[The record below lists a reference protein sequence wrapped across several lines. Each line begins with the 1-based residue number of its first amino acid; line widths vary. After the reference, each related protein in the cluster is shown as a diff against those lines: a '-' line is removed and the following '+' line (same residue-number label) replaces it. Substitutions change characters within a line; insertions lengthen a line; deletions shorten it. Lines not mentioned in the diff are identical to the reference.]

1 MRKLILVSFLVYS
14 IGYSQNKQILY
25 DFAGLPQTLLLNPGA
40 IVRNEFHFGI
50 PFVSHISLQGGFT
63 GFSVYDVFADDG
75 VNINDKIKAALNKYD
90 KSEFLEV
97 NQQLEILYGGF
108 RLPNND
114 YLSFGYYQE
123 FDLLTKIPRDL
134 VDLFYEGNTIL
145 NKRYS
150 MKKLAVRAEMLGVLH
165 VGLSKR
171 VNSKWQIGAR
181 AKLYSS
187 AFNVK
192 STRNSGVIYTNE
204 GTDNIYKQYLE
215 NIHFLLQTSGLVLE
229 DDSDLDTSHLK
240 RGLLFGGSLGLGFDV
255 GFTYQLKKQWEL
267 SMSLQDIG
275 FIYNKKDIESYKT
288 TGNFEIE
295 GLQLSFDPDN
305 PENYWNDL
313 VEEFEEKIVS
323 ETLFKKYISFRPV
336 KLNGA
341 LSYSFGQTFDDCR
354 FLVNSELYTNKIG
367 FHLYSN
373 ISPAHSYFATT
384 LFYERRFNNYFQ
396 TKITYTMDPY
406 SFTNIGLGLST
417 QLGSFNIYATA
428 DNLLNLNNLYNAK
441 SVIVQVGFNVIF
453 NSKL

>member
-255 GFTYQLKKQWEL
+255 GFTYQLKKQWGL

>member
-1 MRKLILVSFLVYS
+1 MRKLILISFLVYS

-40 IVRNEFHFGI
+40 IVRNELHFGI
-50 PFVSHISLQGGFT
+50 PLVSHISLQGGFT
-63 GFSVYDVFADDG
+63 GFSIYDVFADDG
-75 VNINDKIKAALNKYD
+75 VNINDKIKAVLNKYG

-171 VNSKWQIGAR
+171 VNNKWQIGAR

-204 GTDNIYKQYLE
+204 GTNNIYKQYLE

-229 DDSDLDTSHLK
+229 GDSDFDTSYLK
-240 RGLLFGGSLGLGFDV
+240 KNLLFGGSLGLGFDV

-275 FIYNKKDIESYKT
+275 FIYNTKNIESYKT

-313 VEEFEEKIVS
+313 IEEFEEKVVS
-323 ETLFKKYISFRPV
+323 ETLFNKYISFRPV

-384 LFYERRFNNYFQ
+384 LFYERRINNYFQ

-417 QLGSFNIYATA
+417 QLGAFNIYATA
-428 DNLLNLNNLYNAK
+428 DNLLNINNLYDAK
-441 SVIVQVGFNVIF
+441 SVILQVGFNVIF
-453 NSKL
+453 NSKI